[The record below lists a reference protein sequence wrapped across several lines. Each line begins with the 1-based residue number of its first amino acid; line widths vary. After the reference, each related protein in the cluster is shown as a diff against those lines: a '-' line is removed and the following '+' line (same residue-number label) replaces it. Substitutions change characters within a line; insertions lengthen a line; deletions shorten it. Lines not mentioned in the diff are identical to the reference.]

1 MTIHATPPA
10 LNRPEPPPARPNKET
25 LPSMDDSQEI
35 EHGVAVVH
43 GYEDLHQVLV
53 RALDQA
59 QQGKGKERHADG
71 KPFSE
76 QPMQQLIALYGRGFA
91 LGQAGKK
98 MQESQRMEPDAAVRE
113 LLGAIVYIAGSIISL
128 ENAQKD
134 EAPYN
139 VLE

>member
-10 LNRPEPPPARPNKET
+10 LNHPEPPPARPNKET
-25 LPSMDDSQEI
+25 LTAMKEGHEI
-35 EHGVAVVH
+35 EHGVAVIH

-76 QPMQQLIALYGRGFA
+76 QPMQQLIALYGHGFA

-98 MQESQRMEPDAAVRE
+98 MQEAQRLPVDAAVRE
-113 LLGAIVYIAGSIISL
+113 LLGAIVYIAGSVIAL
-128 ENAQKD
+128 ESGRRYVQ
-134 EAPYN
+134 PI
-139 VLE
+139 VV

>member
-10 LNRPEPPPARPNKET
+10 LNHPEPPPARPNKGT
-25 LPSMDDSQEI
+25 LPAMKEGHEI
-35 EHGVAVVH
+35 EHGVAVIH

-76 QPMQQLIALYGRGFA
+76 QPMQQLIALYGHGFA

-98 MQESQRMEPDAAVRE
+98 MQEAQRLPVDAAVRE
-113 LLGAIVYIAGSIISL
+113 LLGAIVYIAGSVIAL
-128 ENAQKD
+128 ESGRHYVR
-134 EAPYN
+134 PI
-139 VLE
+139 VV

>member
-10 LNRPEPPPARPNKET
+10 LNHPEPPPARPKNEGH
-25 LPSMDDSQEI
+25 EI
-35 EHGVAVVH
+35 EHGVAVIH

-76 QPMQQLIALYGRGFA
+76 QPMQQLIALYGHGFA

-98 MQESQRMEPDAAVRE
+98 MQEAQRLPVDAAVRE
-113 LLGAIVYIAGSIISL
+113 LLGAIVYIAGSVIALESGRHYVQPII
-128 ENAQKD
+128 
-134 EAPYN
+134 
-139 VLE
+139 V